1 MAVVDVRTGSVAERR
16 YVLYLYLSPCLLC
29 AVRLSMSAAGLSSV
43 SRYMVLRVGSDS
55 ELVVISRQ
63 PDP

>member
-1 MAVVDVRTGSVAERR
+1 MAVVDVRTVTVAERI

-29 AVRLSMSAAGLSSV
+29 AVRLSMSAVGLSTA